1 LNFQGYILY
10 LTFDIPQIAFL
21 MDDFI
26 LYVSEGFYHVMNF
39 NVGAYDHV
47 LFFILI
53 AVPFLFNSWKKL
65 IGLSLAFTI
74 GHIISLLLVIYGS
87 VTFNSSYIEF
97 LIVVTIAIAAL
108 YNIFTAGNRH
118 RDHNNWITLIVAL
131 FFGLVHGFGFA
142 NGFKMLASGAES
154 KLLMLLEFALGIELG
169 QLLVIFIVLVLNF
182 IFTGLFRFN
191 KKEWV
196 QIISSIVLG
205 MVIPLLIV
213 RWMF

>member
-1 LNFQGYILY
+1 
-10 LTFDIPQIAFL
+10 

-26 LYVSEGFYHVMNF
+26 LYISEGFHHVMNF

-97 LIVVTIAIAAL
+97 LIVVTISIAAL

-169 QLLVIFIVLVLNF
+169 QLLVIFIVLLLNF